1 MRRTFLRILVLS
13 LLISLG
19 AYGQSLGDVAR
30 ENREKK
36 DAEDASGA
44 QPRVI
49 TNKDLPSDPEANQ
62 EPRDVQEMTAKPP
75 DHIAEQRF
83 AEQRLSEQRAAE
95 QWKRRILAQENKV
108 ANLQARIDQI
118 HGSMRNAGGS
128 PPYDVAYNRYQAR
141 QMARAAQI
149 QQQLD
154 EQKRTLNEMQDEARR
169 AGMHTAVYDP

>member
-1 MRRTFLRILVLS
+1 MQRTFLKALVIA
-13 LLISLG
+13 LLINLA

-49 TNKDLPSDPEANQ
+49 TNKDLPSDPEASQ
-62 EPRDVQEMTAKPP
+62 ESHEVQETSTKAP
-75 DHIAEQRF
+75 DHFAEQRF
-83 AEQRLSEQRAAE
+83 AEQRVSEQRAGE
-95 QWKRRILAQENKV
+95 QWRRRILAQENRV

-118 HGSMRNAGGS
+118 HASMRNTGGS

-141 QMARAAQI
+141 QMARVAQI